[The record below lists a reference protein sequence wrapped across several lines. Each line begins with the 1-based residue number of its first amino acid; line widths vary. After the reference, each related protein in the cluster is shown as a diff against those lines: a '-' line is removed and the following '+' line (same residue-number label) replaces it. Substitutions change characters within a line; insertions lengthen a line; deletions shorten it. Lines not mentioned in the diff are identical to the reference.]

1 MVLYLLETELDLLDV
16 KQKLIYQASGT
27 LAISLPF
34 QREVWRDCKYSCG
47 ISAQKNRAVKTDCS
61 IFEVRTKGLEPP
73 RLSASDPKSDVATNY
88 TMSARIGQRNIPIR
102 YIFSLVDAAKVTTF
116 CNITTPICNFIIIFS
131 YFCILNIVRLPSRAV
146 SRRMSHS

>member
-1 MVLYLLETELDLLDV
+1 MLRE
-16 KQKLIYQASGT
+16 
-27 LAISLPF
+27 SL
-34 QREVWRDCKYSCG
+34 CSHK
-47 ISAQKNRAVKTDCS
+47 AQKKDEQLSLLV
-61 IFEVRTKGLEPP
+61 FVRTKGLEPP